1 MEVFDF
7 KTFIGSKPN
16 IYLLSVDAELCE
28 TLQSLWP
35 NENIQWEVFSSGKA
49 LLERLFSEPP
59 HILICGEESSD
70 LSGAEIVQL
79 VKAENVYRQVCTV
92 LVMGFES
99 FNAELRNK
107 LSDVDDFIILPST
120 PTEMRTRL
128 ELALQRSSCTL
139 DANPLTRLPGNAS
152 IMQTVEKHIMDRTN
166 FAAAYLDID
175 NFKAFNDKYGFS
187 RGDEALLVTAR
198 LLVATIMNSN
208 AEYKFLGHIGGDD
221 FFFILPADIMEE
233 TCQNLV
239 SAYDEI
245 IPNFYDAED
254 RANQGIISKDRAG
267 NLQRFPFM
275 SISLSVT
282 VNTNARFTHYGEV
295 SQAVGQIKKLCKAQ
309 EGSVYMFDRRVD

>member
-1 MEVFDF
+1 MEAFDF
-7 KTFIGSKPN
+7 KSLLGTKPN
-16 IYLLSVDAELCE
+16 IYLLSMDPELCE
-28 TLQSLWP
+28 SLQSLWP

-59 HILICGEESSD
+59 HILICGETSSD
-70 LSGAEIVQL
+70 LSGVEIVQL

-92 LVMGFES
+92 IVMKFES
-99 FNAELRNK
+99 FNAEVRNK

-120 PTEMRTRL
+120 AAEMRTRL

-152 IMQTVEKHIMDRTN
+152 IMQMVEKHIMDRSN

-198 LLVATIMNSN
+198 LLVATIMNAN

-221 FFFILPADIMEE
+221 FFFILPAEIMAE
-233 TCQNLV
+233 TCESLV

-245 IPNFYDAED
+245 IPNFYDADD
-254 RANQGIISKDRAG
+254 RDSGGIISKDRAG

-275 SISLSVT
+275 SISISIT
-282 VNTNARFTHYGEV
+282 VNTDARFTHYGEV
-295 SQAVGQIKKLCKAQ
+295 SQAVGQIKKLCKAKD
-309 EGSVYMFDRRVD
+309 GSVYMFDRRVD